1 MLKEITVK
9 SNKNLKFPPTPQTKK
24 VYLWIGLLALF
35 LWSAHGTKFNPLLFK
50 DFNNTLDFINRSF
63 LNPDWSVLP
72 LAMKESVITIQIA
85 IIGTAIAFLF
95 AVPVGFLGAKNTS
108 PHWTIYSLI
117 RSFLSFLRSIPE
129 IVFALIFVP
138 TVSLG
143 AFAGV
148 LALALH
154 NIGVMGKL
162 FSEIIESADIGPQ
175 EAVTAT
181 GAKKQIMVLYGIVP
195 QVIPHILSNA
205 FYRLE
210 VSVRASLV
218 LGLVGAGGVGQL
230 LSIHFKMFQYNKVA
244 VDCLVIMTMVI
255 IIDYV
260 GGLLRRKVI

>member
-1 MLKEITVK
+1 MIKAVAKEKDKQNYIF
-9 SNKNLKFPPTPQTKK
+9 NNRK
-24 VYLWIGLLALF
+24 VYLWIGLILL
-35 LWSAHGTKFNPLLFK
+35 LVWSAKGTKFNPLLFK
-50 DFNNTLDFINRSF
+50 DFGNTLDFVRKSF
-63 LNPDWSVLP
+63 LKPDWSVLP
-72 LAMKESVITIQIA
+72 VAINQSIITIQIA
-85 IIGTAIAFLF
+85 IMGTVLALVV
-95 AVPVGFLGAKNTS
+95 AVPISFFAAKNTS
-108 PHWTIYSLI
+108 PHWSVYGTL
-117 RSFLSFLRSIPE
+117 RALLSFLRSVPE
-129 IVFALIFVP
+129 IVFALVFVP

-143 AFAGV
+143 PLAGV
-148 LALALH
+148 LALAIH

-181 GAKKQIMVLYGIVP
+181 GAKRSIVILYGILP

-244 VDCLVIMTMVI
+244 VDCLVIMAMVI
-255 IIDYV
+255 VIDYI
-260 GGLLRRKVI
+260 GGIIRRRVI

>member
-1 MLKEITVK
+1 MNKVVGQK
-9 SNKNLKFPPTPQTKK
+9 SKSLQFKINENQKR
-24 VYLWIGLLALF
+24 VYLWIALLLLF
-35 LWSAHGTKFNPLLFK
+35 IWSANGTNFNPLLFR
-50 DFNNTLDFINRSF
+50 DFGNTINFVKKSF

-72 LAMKESVITIQIA
+72 TAINQSVITIQIA
-85 IIGTAIAFLF
+85 IMGTALALIL
-95 AVPVGFLGAKNTS
+95 AVPLSFLSAKNTS
-108 PHWTIYSLI
+108 PHWSISGLL
-117 RSFLSFLRSIPE
+117 RGFLSFLRSVPE

-143 AFAGV
+143 PLAGV
-148 LALALH
+148 LALTIH

-162 FSEIIESADIGPQ
+162 FSEIIESAEVGPQ

-181 GAKKQIMVLYGIVP
+181 GAKRNIVILYGILP

-230 LSIHFKMFQYNKVA
+230 LSIHFRMFQYDKVV
-244 VDCLVIMTMVI
+244 VDCLVIMAMVM
-255 IIDYV
+255 IIDYI
-260 GGLLRRKVI
+260 GGRIRRRVI